1 MIVFSA
7 KYNIP
12 AKRIQISKYIP
23 GILILTH
30 PASSI
35 FTTEEAP
42 LSRGDFPKGRLM
54 TLEPGNSPLE
64 RGGCGAAGVCRILH
78 KTRIMM
84 KHSRKFSL
92 IFLLKSDNFSKIRI
106 AVKSSIMGFSSW

>member
-1 MIVFSA
+1 
-7 KYNIP
+7 
-12 AKRIQISKYIP
+12 
-23 GILILTH
+23 
-30 PASSI
+30 
-35 FTTEEAP
+35 
-42 LSRGDFPKGRLM
+42 M

-92 IFLLKSDNFSKIRI
+92 IFLLKSDNFSIDH
-106 AVKSSIMGFSSW
+106 